1 MIGAKPQGILRGEFA
16 QFAGPIKRI
25 WLLAFFGGMSTVVPM
40 IYMMQVY
47 GRVVPTRSHETLLWL
62 TLAVLAAYVLLE
74 IISDY
79 CTKTLRH
86 ASLEFDKRL
95 RRRVVGEIFSAKI
108 SKPRLVSTLP
118 ISDLQK
124 IRDFTYSPA
133 ALAIIEAPVSL
144 VYLFI
149 IFQINVWL
157 GLFSLLGAVLQLV
170 IVGVTERLVRPPM
183 DGANLAGGE
192 AQFFSNAALLN
203 AQVVGAMG
211 MYANVETRW
220 LKFQRAFLRRQAEA
234 SDWAGLLSNAAK
246 VNMMLQGSLGLGLSF
261 WLMTQGGIA
270 HGGLALLGGVIGGK
284 VLQPLL
290 VVVSSWR
297 SVAEAREAYERLDG
311 LLGSSSPSPEALT
324 LPAPAGELV
333 VENITIT
340 APGSSFKI
348 LNGVNFSLPA
358 GKALA
363 IIGPSG
369 SGKSSLV
376 KVMLGLW
383 QPDIGTVRLD
393 GADIHQW
400 SKDELGPHLGY
411 VGQDVDLFEGTVA
424 DNISR
429 FGDVDMSAVEA
440 AAKLVGID
448 GVISSLSNGY
458 DTVIGPYGANL
469 SGGQRQRLALA
480 RAFYGR
486 PKFIVL
492 DEPNSSLDQEGDEAL
507 ARAVSEMKGAGSTIV
522 IVTHRVSVLDVCD
535 RILLLKA
542 GAQQVYGGKDQVLEH
557 LRQGRAA

>member
-1 MIGAKPQGILRGEFA
+1 MRKVKPNGVLREELSH
-16 QFAGPIKRI
+16 FAGPIKRI

-40 IYMMQVY
+40 VYMMEVY
-47 GRVVPTRSHETLLWL
+47 ARVVPTRSHETLLWL
-62 TLAVLAAYVLLE
+62 TLAVLAIYVLLE
-74 IISDY
+74 VISDY

-118 ISDLQK
+118 VGDLQR

-133 ALAIIEAPVSL
+133 ALAMIEAPVSL
-144 VYLFI
+144 VYLFL
-149 IFQINVWL
+149 IFQINFWL
-157 GLFSLLGAVLQLV
+157 GAFSLFGALLQLI

-183 DGANLAGGE
+183 DAANTAGGE
-192 AQFFSNAALLN
+192 AQFFSNAALMN

-211 MYANVETRW
+211 MYANIETRW
-220 LKFQRAFLRRQAEA
+220 LKFQRMFLRRQAEA

-261 WLMTQGGIA
+261 WLMTEGGIA

-297 SVAEAREAYERLDG
+297 NVAEARESYERLG
-311 LLGSSSPSPEALT
+311 ALLEVSSSPTQALP
-324 LPAPAGELV
+324 LPPPSGELV
-333 VENITIT
+333 VENITLT
-340 APGSSFKI
+340 APGSNFKI
-348 LNGVNFSLPA
+348 LNGINFGLPA
-358 GKALA
+358 GKVLA

-383 QPDIGTVRLD
+383 QPDVGTVRLD

-400 SKDELGPHLGY
+400 DKEELGPYLGY
-411 VGQDVDLFEGTVA
+411 VGQDVDLFEGSVA

-429 FGDVDMSAVEA
+429 FGEVDMPAVEE

-448 GVISSLSNGY
+448 GLMNSLPDGY
-458 DTVIGPYGANL
+458 ETVIGPYGTNL

-480 RAFYGR
+480 RAFYR
-486 PKFIVL
+486 KPKFIVL

-507 ARAVSEMKGAGSTIV
+507 ARAIMELKGAGSTVV
-522 IVTHRVSVLDVCD
+522 IVTHRLSVLDVCD
-535 RILLLKA
+535 RILLIKS
-542 GAQQVYGGKDQVLEH
+542 GAQQIYGGKDQVLEH
-557 LRQGRAA
+557 LRQGRPA

>member
-1 MIGAKPQGILRGEFA
+1 MKKVKPNGVLREELSH
-16 QFAGPIKRI
+16 FAGPIKRI

-40 IYMMQVY
+40 VYMMEVY
-47 GRVVPTRSHETLLWL
+47 ARVVPTRSHETLLWL
-62 TLAVLAAYVLLE
+62 TLAVLAIYVLLE
-74 IISDY
+74 VISDY

-118 ISDLQK
+118 VGDLQR

-133 ALAIIEAPVSL
+133 ALAMIEAPVSL
-144 VYLFI
+144 VYLFL
-149 IFQINVWL
+149 IFQINFWL
-157 GLFSLLGAVLQLV
+157 GAFSLFGALLQLI

-183 DGANLAGGE
+183 DAANAAGGE
-192 AQFFSNAALLN
+192 AQFFSNAALMN

-211 MYANVETRW
+211 MYGNIEARW
-220 LKFQRAFLRRQAEA
+220 LKFQRMFLRRQAEA

-261 WLMTQGGIA
+261 WLMTEGGIA

-297 SVAEAREAYERLDG
+297 NVAEARESYERLG
-311 LLGSSSPSPEALT
+311 ALLEVPSSPTQALP
-324 LPAPAGELV
+324 LPAPSGELV
-333 VENITIT
+333 VENITLT
-340 APGSSFKI
+340 APGSNFKI
-348 LNGVNFSLPA
+348 LNGINFGLPA
-358 GKALA
+358 GKVLA

-383 QPDIGTVRLD
+383 QPDVGTVRLD

-400 SKDELGPHLGY
+400 DKEELGPHLGY
-411 VGQDVDLFEGTVA
+411 VGQDVDLFEGSVA

-429 FGDVDMSAVEA
+429 FGEVDMPAVEE

-448 GVISSLSNGY
+448 GLINSLPDGY
-458 DTVIGPYGANL
+458 ETVIGPYGANL

-480 RAFYGR
+480 RAFYR
-486 PKFIVL
+486 NPKFIVL

-507 ARAVSEMKGAGSTIV
+507 ARAIMELKGAGSTVV
-522 IVTHRVSVLDVCD
+522 IVTHRLSVLDVCD
-535 RILLLKA
+535 RILLIKS
-542 GAQQVYGGKDQVLEH
+542 GAQQIYGGKDQVLEH
-557 LRQGRAA
+557 LRQGRPA

>member
-1 MIGAKPQGILRGEFA
+1 MKKVKPNGVLREELSH
-16 QFAGPIKRI
+16 FAGPIKRI

-40 IYMMQVY
+40 VYMMEVY
-47 GRVVPTRSHETLLWL
+47 ARVVPTRSHETLLWL
-62 TLAVLAAYVLLE
+62 TLAVLAIYVLLE
-74 IISDY
+74 VISDY

-118 ISDLQK
+118 VGDLQR

-133 ALAIIEAPVSL
+133 ALAMIEAPVSL
-144 VYLFI
+144 VYLFL
-149 IFQINVWL
+149 IFQINFWL
-157 GLFSLLGAVLQLV
+157 GAFSLFGALLQLI

-183 DGANLAGGE
+183 DAANTAGGE
-192 AQFFSNAALLN
+192 AQFFSNAALMN

-211 MYANVETRW
+211 MYANIEARW
-220 LKFQRAFLRRQAEA
+220 LKFQRMFLRRQAEA

-261 WLMTQGGIA
+261 WLMTEGGIA

-297 SVAEAREAYERLDG
+297 NVAEARESYERLG
-311 LLGSSSPSPEALT
+311 ALLEVSSLPAQALP
-324 LPAPAGELV
+324 LPAPSGELV
-333 VENITIT
+333 VENITLT
-340 APGSSFKI
+340 APGSNFKI
-348 LNGVNFSLPA
+348 LNGINFGLPA
-358 GKALA
+358 GKVLA

-383 QPDIGTVRLD
+383 QPDVGTVRLD

-400 SKDELGPHLGY
+400 DKEGLGPYLGY
-411 VGQDVDLFEGTVA
+411 VGQDVDLFEGSVA

-429 FGDVDMSAVEA
+429 FGEVDMPAVEE

-448 GVISSLSNGY
+448 GLINSLPDGY
-458 DTVIGPYGANL
+458 ETVIGPYGANL

-480 RAFYGR
+480 RAFYR
-486 PKFIVL
+486 KPKFIVL
-492 DEPNSSLDQEGDEAL
+492 DEPNSSLDQDGDEAL
-507 ARAVSEMKGAGSTIV
+507 ARAIMELKGAGSTVV
-522 IVTHRVSVLDVCD
+522 IVTHRLSVLDVCD
-535 RILLLKA
+535 RILLIKS
-542 GAQQVYGGKDQVLEH
+542 GAQQIYGGKDQVLEH
-557 LRQGRAA
+557 LRQGRPA

>member
-1 MIGAKPQGILRGEFA
+1 MKRIRPNGVLRDELA
-16 QFAGPIKRI
+16 QFSGPVKRI
-25 WLLAFFGGMSTVVPM
+25 WALAFFGGMSTVVPM
-40 IYMMQVY
+40 VYMMEVY
-47 GRVVPTRSHETLLWL
+47 ARVVPTRSHETLLWL
-62 TLAVLAAYVLLE
+62 TLAVLGIYVLLE
-74 IISDY
+74 VISDY

-118 ISDLQK
+118 VGDLQK

-133 ALAIIEAPVSL
+133 ALAMIEAPVSL
-144 VYLFI
+144 VYLI
-149 IFQINVWL
+149 LIFQINFWL
-157 GLFSLLGAVLQLV
+157 GAFSLFGALLQLI

-183 DGANLAGGE
+183 DAANSAGGE
-192 AQFFSNAALLN
+192 AQFFSNAALMN

-211 MYANVETRW
+211 MYANIEARW
-220 LKFQRAFLRRQAEA
+220 LKFQREFLRRQAEA

-261 WLMTQGGIA
+261 WLMTEGGIA

-297 SVAEAREAYERLDG
+297 NVAEARESYERLG
-311 LLGSSSPSPEALT
+311 ALLEVSNPPVSALP
-324 LPAPAGELV
+324 LPAPSGELV
-333 VENITIT
+333 VENITLT
-340 APGSSFKI
+340 APGSNFKI
-348 LNGVNFSLPA
+348 LSGINFGLPA
-358 GKALA
+358 GKVLA

-383 QPDIGTVRLD
+383 QPDVGTVRLD

-400 SKDELGPHLGY
+400 DKDELGPYLGY
-411 VGQDVDLFEGTVA
+411 VGQDVDLFEGSVA

-429 FGDVDMSAVEA
+429 FGDVDMPAVQDA
-440 AAKLVGID
+440 ARLVGID
-448 GVISSLSNGY
+448 SLINSLSNGY
-458 DTVIGPYGANL
+458 DTNIGPYGANL

-480 RAFYGR
+480 RAFYKK

-492 DEPNSSLDQEGDEAL
+492 DEPNSSLDQEGDDAL
-507 ARAVSEMKGAGSTIV
+507 ARAIMELKGAGSTVV
-522 IVTHRVSVLDVCD
+522 IVTHRLSVLDVCD
-535 RILLLKA
+535 RILLIKS
-542 GAQQVYGGKDQVLEH
+542 GAQQIYGGKDQVLEH
-557 LRQGRAA
+557 LRQGRSA

>member
-1 MIGAKPQGILRGEFA
+1 MKKLKPNSVLREELSH
-16 QFAGPIKRI
+16 FAGPIKRI

-40 IYMMQVY
+40 VYMMEVY
-47 GRVVPTRSHETLLWL
+47 ARVVPTRSHETLLWL
-62 TLAVLAAYVLLE
+62 TLAVLAIYVLLE
-74 IISDY
+74 VISDY

-118 ISDLQK
+118 VGDLQR

-133 ALAIIEAPVSL
+133 ALAMIEAPVSL
-144 VYLFI
+144 VYLFL
-149 IFQINVWL
+149 IFQINFWL
-157 GLFSLLGAVLQLV
+157 GAFSLFGALLQLI

-183 DGANLAGGE
+183 DSANTAGGE
-192 AQFFSNAALLN
+192 AQFFSNAALMN

-211 MYANVETRW
+211 MYGNIEARW
-220 LKFQRAFLRRQAEA
+220 LKFQRMFLRRQAEA

-261 WLMTQGGIA
+261 WLMTEGGIA

-297 SVAEAREAYERLDG
+297 NVAEARESYERLG
-311 LLGSSSPSPEALT
+311 AFLEVSSSPTQALR
-324 LPAPAGELV
+324 LPAPSGELV
-333 VENITIT
+333 VENITLT
-340 APGSSFKI
+340 APGSNFKI
-348 LNGVNFSLPA
+348 LNGINFGLPA
-358 GKALA
+358 GKVLA

-383 QPDIGTVRLD
+383 QPDVGTVRLD

-400 SKDELGPHLGY
+400 DKEELGPHLGY
-411 VGQDVDLFEGTVA
+411 VGQDVDLFEGSVA

-429 FGDVDMSAVEA
+429 FGEVDMPAVEQ

-448 GVISSLSNGY
+448 GLVNSLPDGY
-458 DTVIGPYGANL
+458 ETVIGPYGANL

-480 RAFYGR
+480 RAFYR
-486 PKFIVL
+486 NPKFIVL
-492 DEPNSSLDQEGDEAL
+492 DEPNSSLDQEGDDAL
-507 ARAVSEMKGAGSTIV
+507 ARAIMELKGAGSTVV
-522 IVTHRVSVLDVCD
+522 IVTHRLSVLDVCD
-535 RILLLKA
+535 RILLIKS
-542 GAQQVYGGKDQVLEH
+542 GAQQIYGGKDQVLEH
-557 LRQGRAA
+557 LRQGRPA

>member
-1 MIGAKPQGILRGEFA
+1 
-16 QFAGPIKRI
+16 
-25 WLLAFFGGMSTVVPM
+25 M

-62 TLAVLAAYVLLE
+62 TLAVLAVYVLLE

-246 VNMMLQGSLGLGLSF
+246 VASPTGGSPSL
-261 WLMTQGGIA
+261 A
-270 HGGLALLGGVIGGK
+270 ALLAE
-284 VLQPLL
+284 
-290 VVVSSWR
+290 R
-297 SVAEAREAYERLDG
+297 SC
-311 LLGSSSPSPEALT
+311 SP
-324 LPAPAGELV
+324 
-333 VENITIT
+333 
-340 APGSSFKI
+340 F
-348 LNGVNFSLPA
+348 
-358 GKALA
+358 
-363 IIGPSG
+363 
-369 SGKSSLV
+369 
-376 KVMLGLW
+376 
-383 QPDIGTVRLD
+383 
-393 GADIHQW
+393 
-400 SKDELGPHLGY
+400 
-411 VGQDVDLFEGTVA
+411 
-424 DNISR
+424 
-429 FGDVDMSAVEA
+429 
-440 AAKLVGID
+440 
-448 GVISSLSNGY
+448 
-458 DTVIGPYGANL
+458 
-469 SGGQRQRLALA
+469 
-480 RAFYGR
+480 
-486 PKFIVL
+486 
-492 DEPNSSLDQEGDEAL
+492 
-507 ARAVSEMKGAGSTIV
+507 
-522 IVTHRVSVLDVCD
+522 
-535 RILLLKA
+535 
-542 GAQQVYGGKDQVLEH
+542 
-557 LRQGRAA
+557 

>member
-1 MIGAKPQGILRGEFA
+1 MKKVKPNSVLREELA
-16 QFAGPIKRI
+16 HFAGPIKRI

-40 IYMMQVY
+40 VYMMEVY
-47 GRVVPTRSHETLLWL
+47 ARVVPTRSHETLLWL
-62 TLAVLAAYVLLE
+62 TLAVLAIYVLLE
-74 IISDY
+74 VISDY

-118 ISDLQK
+118 VGDLQR

-133 ALAIIEAPVSL
+133 ALAMIEAPVSL
-144 VYLFI
+144 VYLFL
-149 IFQINVWL
+149 IFQINFWL
-157 GLFSLLGAVLQLV
+157 GAFSLFGALLQLI

-183 DGANLAGGE
+183 DAANTAGGE
-192 AQFFSNAALLN
+192 AQFFSNAALMN

-211 MYANVETRW
+211 MYGNIEARW
-220 LKFQRAFLRRQAEA
+220 LKFQRMFLRRQAEA

-261 WLMTQGGIA
+261 WLMTEGGIA

-297 SVAEAREAYERLDG
+297 NVAEARESYERLG
-311 LLGSSSPSPEALT
+311 ALLEVSS
-324 LPAPAGELV
+324 LPAQALPLPPPSGELV
-333 VENITIT
+333 VENITLT
-340 APGSSFKI
+340 APGSNFKI
-348 LNGVNFSLPA
+348 LNGINFGLPA
-358 GKALA
+358 GKVLA

-383 QPDIGTVRLD
+383 QPDVGTVRLD

-400 SKDELGPHLGY
+400 DKEELGPYLGY
-411 VGQDVDLFEGTVA
+411 VGQDVDLFEGSVA

-429 FGDVDMSAVEA
+429 FGEVDMPAVEE

-448 GVISSLSNGY
+448 GLINSLPGGY
-458 DTVIGPYGANL
+458 ETVIGPYGANL

-480 RAFYGR
+480 RAFYR
-486 PKFIVL
+486 KPRFIVL

-507 ARAVSEMKGAGSTIV
+507 ARAIMELKGAGSTVV
-522 IVTHRVSVLDVCD
+522 IVTHRLSVLDVCD
-535 RILLLKA
+535 RILLIKS
-542 GAQQVYGGKDQVLEH
+542 GAQQIYGGKDQVLEH
-557 LRQGRAA
+557 LRQGRPA